1 MVRHKQP
8 KETTM
13 TKDYTTI
20 AEALEAI
27 QSLVPLMVEKGIVRP
42 EARYTHLDSGRAEIW
57 LRFDSSK
64 GTQISDCGYEVYYC
78 DTIREAV
85 DLARAAIMAL
95 KDPEIEAIARYQR
108 KIATAV
114 DEGRA
119 DGIPEEY
126 TNPVSAVIH
135 TIHENLLTV
144 AK

>member
-8 KETTM
+8 TETTM
-13 TKDYTTI
+13 TKNYTTI

-27 QSLVPLMVEKGIVRP
+27 QSLVPLMVEKGMVTP
-42 EARYTHLDSGRAEIW
+42 EVRYTHNDSDRADVW
-57 LRFDSSK
+57 LRFSSK
-64 GTQISDCGYEVYYC
+64 RGTQIGEHGFSVHHA

-85 DLARAAIMAL
+85 DKARAAIMAL

-108 KIATAV
+108 NIATAV

-126 TNPVSAVIH
+126 TKPVSAVIH
-135 TIHENLLTV
+135 TIHENLLEV

>member
-1 MVRHKQP
+1 
-8 KETTM
+8 M

-27 QSLVPLMVEKGIVRP
+27 QSLVPLMVEKGVVTP
-42 EARYTHLDSGRAEIW
+42 EARYTHHDIGQADVW
-57 LRFDSSK
+57 LRFSSK
-64 GTQISDCGYEVYYC
+64 KGAQITEDGYAVYHSG
-78 DTIREAV
+78 TIREAV
-85 DLARAAIMAL
+85 GQARAAIMAL

-126 TNPVSAVIH
+126 TNPVSAVVH
-135 TIHENLLTV
+135 TIHENLLEV
-144 AK
+144 AKCPT

>member
-1 MVRHKQP
+1 
-8 KETTM
+8 M

-27 QSLVPLMVEKGIVRP
+27 QSLVPLMVEKGMVTPSTYVRFS
-42 EARYTHLDSGRAEIW
+42 DSYRAEVWICSNS
-57 LRFDSSK
+57 RS
-64 GTQISDCGYEVYYC
+64 GTQLGSCGTEIVNAK
-78 DTIREAV
+78 TIREAV
-85 DLARAAIMAL
+85 DKARAAIMAL

-135 TIHENLLTV
+135 TIHENLLEVT
-144 AK
+144 K

>member
-1 MVRHKQP
+1 
-8 KETTM
+8 M

-27 QSLVPLMVEKGIVRP
+27 QSLVPLMVEKGVVSP
-42 EARYTHLDSGRAEIW
+42 SAELRLSDCECAEVW
-57 LRFDSSK
+57 LRFSKSK
-64 GTQISDCGYEVYYC
+64 GAQLDDYGSAYYYD
-78 DTIREAV
+78 DTIRKCV
-85 DLARAAIMAL
+85 DKARDAIMAL

-135 TIHENLLTV
+135 TIHENLLEV

>member
-1 MVRHKQP
+1 
-8 KETTM
+8 M

-27 QSLVPLMVEKGIVRP
+27 QSLVPLMVEKGVVLPQSQLDVFDTGRVRV
-42 EARYTHLDSGRAEIW
+42 W
-57 LRFDSSK
+57 LRFDSSR
-64 GTQISDCGYEVYYC
+64 GHQIGGREYQTYHAK
-78 DTIREAV
+78 TIREAI

-135 TIHENLLTV
+135 TIHENLLEV

>member
-1 MVRHKQP
+1 
-8 KETTM
+8 M

-27 QSLVPLMVEKGIVRP
+27 QSLVPLMVEKGIVTPRTSF
-42 EARYTHLDSGRAEIW
+42 EINDS
-57 LRFDSSK
+57 LRVYVKLSFDQNK
-64 GTQISDCGYEVYYC
+64 GPQLGSYGSAWIYA

-85 DLARAAIMAL
+85 AKARAAIMAL

-126 TNPVSAVIH
+126 TNPVSAVVH
-135 TIHENLLTV
+135 TIHENLLEVT
-144 AK
+144 K